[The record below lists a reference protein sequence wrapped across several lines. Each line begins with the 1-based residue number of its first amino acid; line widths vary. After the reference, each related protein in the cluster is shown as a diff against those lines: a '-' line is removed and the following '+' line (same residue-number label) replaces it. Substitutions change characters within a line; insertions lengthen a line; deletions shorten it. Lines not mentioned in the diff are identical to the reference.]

1 MAVMLKISDCRY
13 LYSVVSPDNLKDEPY
28 PQVAFTGRSNVG
40 KSSLLNRLV
49 GIKNIAKVSQ
59 TPGKTRA
66 VNYFLTNTNLMLVDL
81 PGFGYAKVSKS
92 IKEHWGEL
100 IEAYLLDND
109 WLKGVVHLVD
119 SRHPPTPLDQSL
131 NEWLNQNGLNYL
143 VVMTKID
150 KLSGNQIGKSLA
162 QTKRELVL
170 TVGTEPLMFSAKTGR
185 GKKELLGW
193 IDSQI
198 R

>member
-1 MAVMLKISDCRY
+1 MAVMLKINDCRY
-13 LYSVVSPDNLKDEPY
+13 LYSVANPEDFKDEPY
-28 PQVAFTGRSNVG
+28 PQVAFAGRSNVG

-49 GIKNIAKVSQ
+49 GIKNIAKVSR

-66 VNYFLTNTNLMLVDL
+66 VNYFLTDTNLMLVDL
-81 PGFGYAKVSKS
+81 PGYGYAKVSKS

-109 WLKGVVHLVD
+109 RLKGVVHLVD

-143 VVMTKID
+143 IVLTKID
-150 KLSGNQIGKSLA
+150 KLSGNQAGRSVA
-162 QTKRELVL
+162 QAKRTLVL
-170 TVGTEPLMFSAKTGR
+170 TVGTEPLTFSAKTGQ

-193 IDSQI
+193 INSQI

>member
-1 MAVMLKISDCRY
+1 MLKISDCRY
-13 LYSVVSPDNLKDEPY
+13 LYSVVNPENFKDEPY
-28 PQVAFTGRSNVG
+28 PQVAFAGRSNVG

-100 IEAYLLDND
+100 IGAYLLDNE
-109 WLKGVVHLVD
+109 WLRGVVHLVD
-119 SRHPPTPLDQSL
+119 SRHPPTPLDQNL

-150 KLSGNQIGKSLA
+150 KLSGNQVGKSLA
-162 QTKRELVL
+162 QTKKTLIL

>member
-1 MAVMLKISDCRY
+1 MLKISDCRY
-13 LYSVVSPDNLKDEPY
+13 LYSVVNPENFKDEPY
-28 PQVAFTGRSNVG
+28 PQVAFAGRSNVG

-109 WLKGVVHLVD
+109 RLKGVVHLVD
-119 SRHPPTPLDQSL
+119 SRHPPTPLDQNL

-150 KLSGNQIGKSLA
+150 KLSGNQVGKSLA
-162 QTKRELVL
+162 QTKRALVL

-198 R
+198 T

>member
-1 MAVMLKISDCRY
+1 MAAMLKISDCRY
-13 LYSVVSPDNLKDEPY
+13 LYSVVNAEDLKDEPY

-109 WLKGVVHLVD
+109 RLKGVVHLVD
-119 SRHPPTPLDQSL
+119 SRHPPTPLDQGL

-150 KLSGNQIGKSLA
+150 KLSGNQVGKSLA
-162 QTKRELVL
+162 QTKRALVL

-185 GKKELLGW
+185 GKRELLGW
-193 IDSQI
+193 IDSRI

>member
-1 MAVMLKISDCRY
+1 MLKISDCRY

>member
-1 MAVMLKISDCRY
+1 M
-13 LYSVVSPDNLKDEPY
+13 
-28 PQVAFTGRSNVG
+28 
-40 KSSLLNRLV
+40 
-49 GIKNIAKVSQ
+49 
-59 TPGKTRA
+59 
-66 VNYFLTNTNLMLVDL
+66 
-81 PGFGYAKVSKS
+81 
-92 IKEHWGEL
+92 
-100 IEAYLLDND
+100 
-109 WLKGVVHLVD
+109 HLVD
-119 SRHPPTPLDQSL
+119 SRHPPTPLDQRL
-131 NEWLNQNGLNYL
+131 NEWLNQNGFNYL

-150 KLSGNQIGKSLA
+150 KLSGNQVGKSLA